1 MDIQAKLTS
10 LLDQLNTV
18 IVGKPEQTQD
28 CVACL
33 LAGGHLLIEDVP
45 GVGKTTLAHALARTF
60 GLQFSRVQFTADL
73 MPSDLLGVSVFERG
87 NDRFVFHP
95 GPMFAQLLL
104 ADEINRAS
112 PKTQSALLEAME
124 EKQVSVDGQTRALPV
139 PFFVIATQNPMDQVG
154 TYALPESQL
163 DRFLM
168 CISLGYPSRDAER
181 ALLAGVD
188 RRELVDA
195 LPSLLTAQELLLLQK
210 QVQAVHAGA
219 PLLDYVQDLMAA
231 TRSGQWFMQGL
242 SPRAGIAVLRAAKAR
257 ALLAGRA
264 YVAPDDVRAILP
276 QTIAHRLIPSG
287 DAGRGAQEQVRAML
301 DAVALP

>member
-1 MDIQAKLTS
+1 
-10 LLDQLNTV
+10 
-18 IVGKPEQTQD
+18 
-28 CVACL
+28 
-33 LAGGHLLIEDVP
+33 
-45 GVGKTTLAHALARTF
+45 
-60 GLQFSRVQFTADL
+60 
-73 MPSDLLGVSVFERG
+73 
-87 NDRFVFHP
+87 
-95 GPMFAQLLL
+95 MFAQLLL

-112 PKTQSALLEAME
+112 PKTQSALLEALE